1 MWVDQASA
9 KGLSFTVDVARC
21 PAQVEGDAARVRQI
35 VFNLLS
41 NALKFTARGGI
52 WVTAEGAEDGELR
65 IAVRDTG
72 IGIPADKHQEIFESF
87 KQADGATT
95 RKFGGTGLGL
105 AIVRN
110 IALAMG
116 GDVRVESV
124 EGQGTA
130 FTLDMPFVAAELAA
144 PEPTGAGP
152 LLIVD
157 RNPIS
162 RSMLKAVL
170 EKRAGSVVFAGS
182 LLDAERAVASGGIA
196 TMLIDDATAKAA
208 GEDFHAAL
216 AQLASAAKTTGTAT
230 AILWATPGDED
241 RAALLATG
249 IGQIIAKPIAG
260 PALATALYSSRYE
273 EVPLASRAA

>member
-1 MWVDQASA
+1 LVS
-9 KGLSFTVDVARC
+9 
-21 PAQVEGDAARVRQI
+21 
-35 VFNLLS
+35 NLLS
-41 NALKFTARGGI
+41 NALKFTA
-52 WVTAEGAEDGELR
+52 EGAVTLHAACGNGRLALR
-65 IAVRDTG
+65 VTDTG

-116 GDVRVESV
+116 GDVRVDSV
-124 EGQGTA
+124 EGQGTT
-130 FTLDMPFVAAELAA
+130 FTLDMPFVTAELAA
-144 PEPTGAGP
+144 PEPNGAGP

-157 RNPIS
+157 RNPIA

-182 LLDAERAVASGGIA
+182 LIEAERAVAAGGVA
-196 TMLIDDATAKAA
+196 TLLVDEATAKAA

-216 AQLASAAKTTGTAT
+216 AQLASVAKTAGTRT
-230 AILWATPGDED
+230 AILWAAPGDED
-241 RAALLATG
+241 QVALFATG
-249 IGQIIAKPIAG
+249 IGQVIAKPIAG
-260 PALATALYSSRYE
+260 PALAAALYSSRYE
-273 EVPLASRAA
+273 DVPLASRAA